1 MLSFAIE
8 NETVSKQLIDLNRL
22 YHYNWLQ
29 PHEGPNFDI
38 GTHAMI
44 LVPETQERVQTR
56 VLRDPKVLEM
66 LQTYIRD
73 PLV

>member
-1 MLSFAIE
+1 MSFEIK
-8 NETVSKQLIDLNRL
+8 NETVSKQLIELNRL

-44 LVPETQERVQTR
+44 LVPETQERFKQDSKLFKTVFF
-56 VLRDPKVLEM
+56 LL
-66 LQTYIRD
+66 
-73 PLV
+73 